1 MTLKNCWHI
10 ICIQTRGHVATTGK
24 REVIME
30 NDIFY
35 TYVNEVKAYKLL
47 TAGEEAE
54 LSRRIAS
61 GNETARKN
69 LINSNLRLV
78 ISIAK
83 KFVDSNIPIM
93 DLIQEGNI
101 GLITAASKY
110 NYSFNTRFST
120 YAYSWIMQYMLRYMH
135 TKASFIHL
143 PNRKKEMLHCLNN
156 TRAYLYQK
164 NGHDPSCEELA
175 EYLCLPVEQIRTGIN
190 LSYNVISLDTTYGE
204 HDEMTVS
211 DNIPD
216 QVPGP
221 EEESMRG
228 VQKQEIY
235 RLMKMLP
242 EMEQKVVYHRFNF
255 NNERKT
261 KTLREI
267 GELLGVSAETV
278 RQMEMR
284 AIQRM
289 KISAAT
295 AEESEILLTA

>member
-1 MTLKNCWHI
+1 
-10 ICIQTRGHVATTGK
+10 
-24 REVIME
+24 ME

-35 TYVNEVKAYKLL
+35 TYMSEIKGYKLL
-47 TAGEEAE
+47 TAEEEAD
-54 LSRRIAS
+54 LSRKIAV
-61 GNETARKN
+61 GNEAARKN

-83 KFVDSNIPIM
+83 KFADSNIPIM

-110 NYSFNTRFST
+110 NYSFHTRFST

-156 TRAYLYQK
+156 ARAYLYQK
-164 NGHDPSCEELA
+164 NGHEPSCQELA
-175 EYLCLPVEQIRTGIN
+175 DYLDMQVDQVRVGIN
-190 LSYNVISLDTTYGE
+190 LSYNIISLDTTYGE
-204 HDEMTVS
+204 HDEMIVS
-211 DNIPD
+211 DNVPD
-216 QVPGP
+216 QNAGP
-221 EEESMRG
+221 EEKSMISIK
-228 VQKQEIY
+228 KQEVHK
-235 RLMKMLP
+235 LMKTLP

-255 NNERKT
+255 ENDKKT

-289 KISAAT
+289 KISAAAT
-295 AEESEILLTA
+295 GEKEILLTA

>member
-1 MTLKNCWHI
+1 
-10 ICIQTRGHVATTGK
+10 
-24 REVIME
+24 ME

-35 TYVNEVKAYKLL
+35 TYVNEIKAYKLL
-47 TAGEEAE
+47 TAEEETE
-54 LSRRIAS
+54 LSKKIAAGS
-61 GNETARKN
+61 EAARKT

-83 KFVDSNIPIM
+83 KFSDSNIPIM

-101 GLITAASKY
+101 GLITAVTKY

-135 TKASFIHL
+135 AKASLIHL
-143 PNRKKEMLHCLNN
+143 PNRKKEMVHCLNN
-156 TRAYLYQK
+156 TRSYLYQK
-164 NGHDPSCEELA
+164 NGHEPSCEELA
-175 EYLCLPVEQIRTGIN
+175 AYLCLPVEQVRAGIN
-190 LSYNVISLDTTYGE
+190 ISYNVVSLDSTYGE

-216 QVPGP
+216 QTPGP
-221 EEESMRG
+221 EEDSMRG
-228 VQKQEIY
+228 VAKLEVY
-235 RLMKMLP
+235 KLMQTLP

-255 NNERKT
+255 DNDRKT
-261 KTLREI
+261 KTLREV
-267 GELLGVSAETV
+267 GVLLGVSAETV

-289 KISAAT
+289 KVSVTAAGD
-295 AEESEILLTA
+295 SEILLTA

>member
-1 MTLKNCWHI
+1 MI
-10 ICIQTRGHVATTGK
+10 TGK
-24 REVIME
+24 REVAME

-35 TYVNEVKAYKLL
+35 TYVSEIKAYKLL
-47 TAGEEAE
+47 TAEEEAD
-54 LSRRIAS
+54 LSRKIAA

-83 KFVDSNIPIM
+83 KFADSNIPIM
-93 DLIQEGNI
+93 DLVQEGNI

-143 PNRKKEMLHCLNN
+143 PNRKKEMLRCLNSA
-156 TRAYLYQK
+156 RSYLYQK
-164 NGHDPSCEELA
+164 HGHEPSCEELA
-175 EYLCLPVEQIRTGIN
+175 LYLDMSVEQVRMGIN
-190 LSYNVISLDTTYGE
+190 ISYSVISLDTTYGE

-216 QVPGP
+216 LNAGP
-221 EEESMRG
+221 EEKSMLG
-228 VQKQEIY
+228 VKKQEV
-235 RLMKMLP
+235 RKLMKTLP
-242 EMEQKVVYHRFNF
+242 EIEQKVVYHRYNF
-255 NNERKT
+255 DNDRKT

-289 KISAAT
+289 KISAAAT
-295 AEESEILLTA
+295 REREILLTA

>member
-1 MTLKNCWHI
+1 
-10 ICIQTRGHVATTGK
+10 
-24 REVIME
+24 ME

-35 TYVNEVKAYKLL
+35 TYVSEIKAYKLL
-47 TAGEEAE
+47 SADEEAE
-54 LSRRIAS
+54 LSRKIAGGS
-61 GNETARKN
+61 EIARKN

-83 KFVDSNIPIM
+83 KFADSNIPIM

-135 TKASFIHL
+135 TKAAFIHL
-143 PNRKKEMLHCLNN
+143 PNRKKEMLHCLNSA
-156 TRAYLYQK
+156 RSYLYQK
-164 NGHDPSCEELA
+164 NGHEPSCEELA
-175 EYLCLPVEQIRTGIN
+175 YYLSMPLEQVRMGIN
-190 LSYNVISLDTTYGE
+190 LSYNVVSLDTTYGE

-216 QVPGP
+216 LNAGP
-221 EEESMRG
+221 EEESMIG
-228 VQKQEIY
+228 VKKQEV
-235 RLMKMLP
+235 RELMKMLP
-242 EMEQKVVYHRFNF
+242 EMEQQVVYHRFNF
-255 NNERKT
+255 DNDRKT

-289 KISAAT
+289 KTSAAV
-295 AEESEILLTA
+295 AGEREILLTA

>member
-1 MTLKNCWHI
+1 
-10 ICIQTRGHVATTGK
+10 
-24 REVIME
+24 ME

-35 TYVNEVKAYKLL
+35 TYVSEIKAYKLL
-47 TAGEEAE
+47 TAEEEAE
-54 LSRRIAS
+54 LSRKIAA
-61 GNETARKN
+61 GNEIARKN

-83 KFVDSNIPIM
+83 KFADSNIPIM
-93 DLIQEGNI
+93 DLVQEGNI

-110 NYSFNTRFST
+110 NYSYNTRFST

-143 PNRKKEMLHCLNN
+143 PNRKKEMLRCLNGA
-156 TRAYLYQK
+156 RAYLYQK
-164 NGHDPSCEELA
+164 NGHEPSCEEIA
-175 EYLCLPVEQIRTGIN
+175 VYLGMPVEQVRMGIN
-190 LSYNVISLDTTYGE
+190 ISYSVISLDTTYGE

-216 QVPGP
+216 LNAGP
-221 EEESMRG
+221 EEKSMLG
-228 VQKQEIY
+228 VKRQEI
-235 RLMKMLP
+235 RKLMKTLP
-242 EMEQKVVYHRFNF
+242 EIEQKVVYHRYNF
-255 NNERKT
+255 DNDRKT

-289 KISAAT
+289 KISAAAT
-295 AEESEILLTA
+295 AEREILLTA

>member
-1 MTLKNCWHI
+1 
-10 ICIQTRGHVATTGK
+10 
-24 REVIME
+24 ME
-30 NDIFY
+30 TEIFY
-35 TYVNEVKAYKLL
+35 TYVSEIKAYKLL
-47 TAGEEAE
+47 TAEEEAQ
-54 LSRRIAS
+54 LSKKIAE
-61 GNETARKN
+61 GDEAARKN
-69 LINSNLRLV
+69 LINANLRLV
-78 ISIAK
+78 ISVAK
-83 KFVDSNIPIM
+83 KFADSNIPIM

-120 YAYSWIMQYMLRYMH
+120 YAYAWIMQYMLRYMH

-156 TRAYLYQK
+156 ARSYLYQR
-164 NGHDPSCEELA
+164 NGREPSCEELA
-175 EYLCLPVEQIRTGIN
+175 VYLSMPVDQVRMGMNI
-190 LSYNVISLDTTYGE
+190 SYSVISLDTTYGE

-216 QVPGP
+216 QNVGP
-221 EEESMRG
+221 EEESMLN
-228 VQKQEIY
+228 VKKQEV
-235 RLMKMLP
+235 RNLMKVLP
-242 EMEQKVVYHRFNF
+242 ELEQKVVYHRYNF
-255 NNERKT
+255 DNEKKT

-289 KISAAT
+289 KVSAAA
-295 AEESEILLTA
+295 AEEREILLTA